1 MVFAERLE
9 HDDASSEPCGDA
21 VPHGATLEVVRIA
34 AAAVIVGVLV
44 ATAAASETVRRPAP
58 ALTGVTLEGKQLAL
72 AKLRGKPV
80 FINVWSS
87 W

>member
-1 MVFAERLE
+1 MLPAQWLEGDELTAQSQGDVLE
-9 HDDASSEPCGDA
+9 H
-21 VPHGATLEVVRIA
+21 VATLDVVRIA
-34 AAAVIVGVLV
+34 AVALLAGVLV
-44 ATAAASETVRRPAP
+44 ATAAASETARRPAP
-58 ALTGVTLEGKQLAL
+58 ALMGVTLEGKQLAL

>member
-1 MVFAERLE
+1 V
-9 HDDASSEPCGDA
+9 
-21 VPHGATLEVVRIA
+21 ATLDVVRIA
-34 AAAVIVGVLV
+34 AVALLAGVLV
-44 ATAAASETVRRPAP
+44 ATAAASETARRPAP
-58 ALTGVTLEGKQLAL
+58 ALMGVTLEGKQLAL

>member
-1 MVFAERLE
+1 MRL
-9 HDDASSEPCGDA
+9 
-21 VPHGATLEVVRIA
+21 A
-34 AAAVIVGVLV
+34 ALALLAGVLV
-44 ATAAASETVRRPAP
+44 AGAAASETTRRLAP
-58 ALTGVTLEGKQLAL
+58 PLTGVTLDGRQLSL

>member
-1 MVFAERLE
+1 MRFA
-9 HDDASSEPCGDA
+9 
-21 VPHGATLEVVRIA
+21 VVTVLVLA
-34 AAAVIVGVLV
+34 LV
-44 ATAAASETVRRPAP
+44 ATAAAMPEAKRRPAP
-58 ALTGVTLEGKQLAL
+58 AIAGITLDGKQLSL

>member
-1 MVFAERLE
+1 VRAL
-9 HDDASSEPCGDA
+9 A
-21 VPHGATLEVVRIA
+21 VLTA
-34 AAAVIVGVLV
+34 ALALV
-44 ATAAASETVRRPAP
+44 ATASATSAARRPAP
-58 ALTGVTLEGKQLAL
+58 QLAGVTLAGKQLSL

>member
-1 MVFAERLE
+1 MRL
-9 HDDASSEPCGDA
+9 
-21 VPHGATLEVVRIA
+21 
-34 AAAVIVGVLV
+34 AAVALLAGVLV
-44 ATAAASETVRRPAP
+44 AGAAASETTRRPAP
-58 ALTGVTLEGKQLAL
+58 PLTGVTLDGKQLSL

>member
-1 MVFAERLE
+1 MSGYRDIVSRRLP
-9 HDDASSEPCGDA
+9 APQLVVALA
-21 VPHGATLEVVRIA
+21 VCVA
-34 AAAVIVGVLV
+34 LV
-44 ATAAASETVRRPAP
+44 AITTASAATRKPAP
-58 ALTGVTLEGKQLAL
+58 KTVGPTVTGGKASL

>member
-1 MVFAERLE
+1 MRIV
-9 HDDASSEPCGDA
+9 A
-21 VPHGATLEVVRIA
+21 VALIAGAV
-34 AAAVIVGVLV
+34 V
-44 ATAAASETVRRPAP
+44 ATAAASETARRPAP
-58 ALTGVTLEGKQLAL
+58 ALTGVTLGGKQLAL

>member
-1 MVFAERLE
+1 
-9 HDDASSEPCGDA
+9 
-21 VPHGATLEVVRIA
+21 VRIA
-34 AAAVIVGVLV
+34 AVAVLAGALV
-44 ATAAASETVRRPAP
+44 ATAAASETARRPAP
-58 ALTGVTLEGKQLAL
+58 PLTGVTLEGKQLSL

>member
-1 MVFAERLE
+1 V
-9 HDDASSEPCGDA
+9 
-21 VPHGATLEVVRIA
+21 ATLDVVRIA
-34 AAAVIVGVLV
+34 AVAVIAGALV
-44 ATAAASETVRRPAP
+44 ASAAASDTARRPAP
-58 ALTGVTLEGKQLAL
+58 DLMGVTLEGKQLAL

>member
-1 MVFAERLE
+1 M
-9 HDDASSEPCGDA
+9 PCA
-21 VPHGATLEVVRIA
+21 LQPSPCLHC
-34 AAAVIVGVLV
+34 VLV
-44 ATAAASETVRRPAP
+44 AGAAASETARRPAP
-58 ALTGVTLEGKQLAL
+58 SLIGVTLDGKQLSL

>member
-1 MVFAERLE
+1 
-9 HDDASSEPCGDA
+9 
-21 VPHGATLEVVRIA
+21 VRIA
-34 AAAVIVGVLV
+34 AVAVLAGALV
-44 ATAAASETVRRPAP
+44 ASAAASETARRPAP
-58 ALTGVTLEGKQLAL
+58 ALTGVTLEGRQLSL

>member
-1 MVFAERLE
+1 M
-9 HDDASSEPCGDA
+9 
-21 VPHGATLEVVRIA
+21 RIA
-34 AAAVIVGVLV
+34 AMTLVALAIV
-44 ATAAASETVRRPAP
+44 ATATATPTARRPAP
-58 ALTGVTLEGKQLAL
+58 QLTGVSLDGKQLSL

>member
-1 MVFAERLE
+1 MRRLVILAVLLLVSFSLTAGAQGAPRPKAPLISGKTVTGGT
-9 HDDASSEPCGDA
+9 AS
-21 VPHGATLEVVRIA
+21 
-34 AAAVIVGVLV
+34 
-44 ATAAASETVRRPAP
+44 
-58 ALTGVTLEGKQLAL
+58 L

>member
-1 MVFAERLE
+1 MALVA
-9 HDDASSEPCGDA
+9 C
-21 VPHGATLEVVRIA
+21 
-34 AAAVIVGVLV
+34 VLV
-44 ATAAASETVRRPAP
+44 AGAAASETARRPAP
-58 ALTGVTLEGKQLAL
+58 ALMGVTLEGKQLAL

>member
-1 MVFAERLE
+1 MSRTRGY
-9 HDDASSEPCGDA
+9 PRR
-21 VPHGATLEVVRIA
+21 VRIA
-34 AAAVIVGVLV
+34 AVAVIAGVLV
-44 ATAAASETVRRPAP
+44 ATRRRVRDGAAPGT

>member
-1 MVFAERLE
+1 M
-9 HDDASSEPCGDA
+9 
-21 VPHGATLEVVRIA
+21 RIA
-34 AAAVIVGVLV
+34 AAAAIIAGALI
-44 ATAAASETVRRPAP
+44 ATAAASETARRPAP
-58 ALTGVTLEGKQLAL
+58 ALMGMTLEGKLAL

>member
-1 MVFAERLE
+1 V
-9 HDDASSEPCGDA
+9 
-21 VPHGATLEVVRIA
+21 ATLDVVRTA
-34 AAAVIVGVLV
+34 AAALVACVLV
-44 ATAAASETVRRPAP
+44 AGAAASESARRPAP
-58 ALTGVTLEGKQLAL
+58 ALEGVTLGGKQLAL

>member
-1 MVFAERLE
+1 M
-9 HDDASSEPCGDA
+9 
-21 VPHGATLEVVRIA
+21 RIA
-34 AAAVIVGVLV
+34 AVLALAGMLV
-44 ATAAASETVRRPAP
+44 ATAAASETGRRPAP
-58 ALTGVTLEGKQLAL
+58 ALTGVTLDGKQLSL

>member
-1 MVFAERLE
+1 
-9 HDDASSEPCGDA
+9 
-21 VPHGATLEVVRIA
+21 VRIA
-34 AAAVIVGVLV
+34 AIALVACVIAAA
-44 ATAAASETVRRPAP
+44 ATAADTARRPAP
-58 ALTGVTLEGKQLAL
+58 ALAGVTLGGKQLAL

>member
-1 MVFAERLE
+1 MRVA
-9 HDDASSEPCGDA
+9 AI
-21 VPHGATLEVVRIA
+21 IA
-34 AAAVIVGVLV
+34 LTCALV
-44 ATAAASETVRRPAP
+44 ATAAAAPGATRKPAP
-58 ALTGVTLEGKQLAL
+58 PLVGTTLAGKQLSL